1 MKKRITALLLC
12 LVMVFSLIPTTVWAA
27 SNSTVVLHP
36 SVGSTVTGVK
46 VKVGDKIDGHAITSI
61 SGYDITVD
69 LGKYNVNNDTFRL
82 PYAKDIWEGV
92 DNNKVD
98 YISWA
103 GSGSNSRSE
112 GGSALLANGKNTA
125 YYYFKGAPVLLTF
138 TLNYDANGGNGAPA
152 SQTYKATSQ
161 YEKSYTF
168 TISSQTPTRE
178 GYNFLGWNTDKNAA
192 TASKQPGNTIVVN
205 NNNNPTTLYAVWE
218 EKAPVTPDDPKVGE
232 NFNFSKDIV
241 KVICETTDT
250 HNDSYGL
257 KNGYYSVSD
266 KKQLENGNWQCKITI
281 DLDGYFALYNSE
293 HTGHTRDMNHPK
305 ATSIMTIYP
314 TWYASTRKWSSA
326 ESLIDA
332 AEIYVK
338 CEATQPEGPGENDTP
353 NMAELLTVECV
364 TADAKHTPKSAQYD
378 IVDKGTLTQATDTTW
393 TYTVTLNRTTY
404 IDKFNGETKTAHTDK
419 APNDVITLTWN
430 WENGKWTKGFD
441 ENPVIKCEC
450 KTEIEPPTDGP
461 TDADVKAALGNLWVK
476 CINGPKTGSNCTP
489 CKWPAKLGYSGSD
502 SLTKVSDTEYTVE
515 LGVDVFVNA
524 YTKRAGEEHGLMSA
538 KTLTWVLT
546 FTEGKWVGAP
556 KEADVDDVIQVAHR
570 VPVHLVIYR
579 NGDTSQAYA
588 DIALNS
594 ELPGTVIDLTKLKI
608 GDYYQGNV
616 EFYGWYDDGL
626 WNIYKANVANDKAA
640 PAGMKTAT
648 VNGWTN
654 LKCMVYDLDKV
665 VYFQSAEDLA
675 AYQKDHSKNDG
686 LLYTTTVRRGTTLP
700 TADAPAATREGY
712 TFQYWSREGQYQDV
726 TGQTVS
732 GWTNLYAAW
741 TPNTDTPYKV
751 EHYKQKLDG
760 TYVKADT
767 DELTGTTDTRATA
780 VAKSYT
786 GFTVDKTVEGTV
798 ESGIIAGN
806 GSLVLKLY
814 YTRNSYIISS
824 DLRIN
829 GNTTVKETG
838 KAYSWTHRYGGK
850 FEETIDYTD
859 MFAALKA
866 KTLEVDAANEPYSV
880 DIKLCFPGTQDPAN
894 ATPYNETILTYGQT
908 GGGWNPGVKNT
919 AYIWGYATT
928 SYQVIF
934 KAEDGTEIET
944 KIVEYGKTVAS
955 ADPGDKY
962 GYNFVGWVDQDG
974 NAFTFDNDGNSVT
987 EITRKTVL
995 TAQWAKKVYTIG
1007 PDLRINGGEPV
1018 KAPGKNYSWSP
1029 RYSGEYQD
1037 VIDYDK
1043 VFEDLTAK
1051 VEEVDKDNEPSK
1063 IEIKLCFPGKTPAN
1077 TDEGGLFNEVITYF
1091 GQEGASW
1098 NPGVKNTA
1106 YIWGYATT
1114 YYDVSFDSNGGT
1126 AVDTQE
1132 NVQYGTTATKPE
1144 NPTREGYRFLGWFTK
1159 DGEAFDFSTPIT
1171 KSMTLTAKWEIV
1183 NINAYIIPIT
1193 SDGTQLVGAGFDMAL
1208 NTTTLSRVGL
1218 PGYEDEDA
1226 VRIHFATFASS
1237 AGLADAEDYFPG
1249 TDPLVVK
1256 AVADLKNGLERRFAA
1271 GVNEAKADGI
1281 MSKTDWTYLH
1291 VGELDDE
1298 EDTNFLSG
1306 NLVFYSARFV
1316 TEDSEH
1322 VTGMPNA
1329 EYTHNAVAVYDYYLD
1344 GETITI
1350 PDAVPER
1357 YGYDFLGWSVKA
1369 VPAENDKLLKAGD
1382 TVTVDGDVVFTAQW
1396 KLKEY
1401 TVSFDSKG
1409 GTKVDSQ
1416 IVEHGSTATKP
1427 GNPHR
1432 NDYTFKGWYLDGKK
1446 FDFST
1451 PITGDITLVARW
1463 ATKTSGGSNGSSDTT
1478 TKDNGKTVQ
1487 SGKTFDGGIALYVGL
1502 SVLSATGSALV
1513 ITKKKRG

>member
-36 SVGSTVTGVK
+36 SVGNTVTGVK

-218 EKAPVTPDDPKVGE
+218 ENTPDP
-232 NFNFSKDIV
+232 
-241 KVICETTDT
+241 
-250 HNDSYGL
+250 
-257 KNGYYSVSD
+257 
-266 KKQLENGNWQCKITI
+266 
-281 DLDGYFALYNSE
+281 
-293 HTGHTRDMNHPK
+293 
-305 ATSIMTIYP
+305 
-314 TWYASTRKWSSA
+314 
-326 ESLIDA
+326 
-332 AEIYVK
+332 
-338 CEATQPEGPGENDTP
+338 GPGPTPDNPGPGDKTP
-353 NMAELLTVECV
+353 NRTNLVTVKCV
-364 TADAKHTPKSAQYD
+364 TANANHDAKTYD
-378 IVDKGTLTQATDTTW
+378 VMETGLSSKDGDNYK
-393 TYTVTLNRTTY
+393 YTVTLIRANY
-404 IDKFNGETKTAHTDK
+404 INKYSEELDVKHTD
-419 APNDVITLTWN
+419 ATSETNITLTWTWKN
-430 WENGKWTKGFD
+430 NQWVADFEV
-441 ENPVIKCEC
+441 NPVIECKC

-461 TDADVKAALGNLWVK
+461 TDADVKAALGNVTVTVK
-476 CINGPKTGSNCTP
+476 CINPGTKHTSCAYGV
-489 CKWPAKLGYSGSD
+489 LGVNDGYQ
-502 SLTKVSDTEYTVE
+502 LTKNEDGTYNVV
-515 LGVDVFVNA
+515 LNAAPFVAA
-524 YTKRAGEEHGLMSA
+524 YSKSGQGRGLPHDLYSA
-538 KTLTWVLT
+538 KNLTWVLT
-546 FTEGKWVGAP
+546 YEEGKWVANPETSG
-556 KEADVDDVIQVAHR
+556 VDDTILVTHMPEATYDVLKGMQGGINTRCVNNTPAYTNYGVIAGLVGESAASAQVVKNADGAYILTVSTKNFADSASKHNDRVHDLLTGETANFVLSLSKNDADKYVWTATPVTELDGICEVAHR
-570 VPVHLVIYR
+570 VKVTFDQNYTNAPAATEAMYKYDTAEVMEGAFPADPSRSGYVFQGWNTKADGTGDAFSNATAVTEDVTVYAQWGQLHPVQIVIYR
-579 NGDTSQAYA
+579 NGDTSKAYKTVSL
-588 DIALNS
+588 DPQLK
-594 ELPGTVIDLTKLKI
+594 GTPIDLTQLKI
-608 GDYYQGNV
+608 SDYYTGNYK
-616 EFYGWYDDGL
+616 FYGWYNDGK
-626 WNIYKANVANDKAA
+626 WNEYTKDLANP
-640 PAGMKTAT
+640 PAGLERIT

-751 EHYKQKLDG
+751 EHYQEKLDG

-780 VAKSYT
+780 EAKSYT

-798 ESGIIAGN
+798 ESGIIAGD

-829 GNTTVKETG
+829 GGDANLADG
-838 KAYSWTHRYGGK
+838 KTYAWTHRYGGK
-850 FEETIDYTD
+850 FEETIDYQPMLD
-859 MFAALKA
+859 ALKA
-866 KTLEVDAANEPYSV
+866 RAMKVDAANEPY
-880 DIKLCFPGTQDPAN
+880 DAEIKLCFPKSEELF
-894 ATPYNETILTYGQT
+894 NEKILTYGQD
-908 GGGWNPGVKNT
+908 GAFWNPGVKNT

-928 SYQVIF
+928 SYEVIF
-934 KAEDGTEIET
+934 KAEDGTEIAT

-955 ADPGDKY
+955 ADPGEKY

-974 NAFTFDNDGNSVT
+974 KAFTFDNDGNSVT

-995 TAQWAKKVYTIG
+995 TAQWAKNVYTIG

-1063 IEIKLCFPGKTPAN
+1063 IEIKLCFPGKTPAT

-1106 YIWGYATT
+1106 YIWGYGTT
-1114 YYDVSFDSNGGT
+1114 YYDVIFDSNGGT
-1126 AVDTQE
+1126 AVDTQK

-1281 MSKTDWTYLH
+1281 MSKTNWTYLH
-1291 VGELDDE
+1291 VGELD
-1298 EDTNFLSG
+1298 N
-1306 NLVFYSARFV
+1306 
-1316 TEDSEH
+1316 
-1322 VTGMPNA
+1322 
-1329 EYTHNAVAVYDYYLD
+1329 
-1344 GETITI
+1344 
-1350 PDAVPER
+1350 
-1357 YGYDFLGWSVKA
+1357 
-1369 VPAENDKLLKAGD
+1369 
-1382 TVTVDGDVVFTAQW
+1382 
-1396 KLKEY
+1396 
-1401 TVSFDSKG
+1401 
-1409 GTKVDSQ
+1409 
-1416 IVEHGSTATKP
+1416 
-1427 GNPHR
+1427 
-1432 NDYTFKGWYLDGKK
+1432 
-1446 FDFST
+1446 
-1451 PITGDITLVARW
+1451 
-1463 ATKTSGGSNGSSDTT
+1463 
-1478 TKDNGKTVQ
+1478 
-1487 SGKTFDGGIALYVGL
+1487 
-1502 SVLSATGSALV
+1502 
-1513 ITKKKRG
+1513 

>member
-36 SVGSTVTGVK
+36 SVGNTVTGVK

-69 LGKYNVNNDTFRL
+69 LGKYNVNNNTFRL

-232 NFNFSKDIV
+232 NFVFSKDIV

-266 KKQLENGNWQCKITI
+266 KKQLANGNWQCKITI
-281 DLDGYFALYNSE
+281 DLDRYFALYNSE

-314 TWYASTRKWSSA
+314 TWYARTGTWSSA

-461 TDADVKAALGNLWVK
+461 TDDDVKAALGNVTVTVK
-476 CINGPKTGSNCTP
+476 CINPGTKHTSCAYGV
-489 CKWPAKLGYSGSD
+489 LGGNDGYQ
-502 SLTKVSDTEYTVE
+502 LTKNKDGTYNVVLNAAPFVKAYSSGAQTQKQAHELVS
-515 LGVDVFVNA
+515 A
-524 YTKRAGEEHGLMSA
+524 A
-538 KTLTWVLT
+538 TLTWVLT
-546 FTEGKWVGAP
+546 FDKESGKWVGKP
-556 KEADVDDVIQVAHR
+556 KEAGVDDIIQTAHR
-570 VPVHLVIYR
+570 VPVHVVIYR

-608 GDYYQGNV
+608 GDYYQGDV
-616 EFYGWYDDGL
+616 EFYGWYNDGK
-626 WNIYKANVANDKAA
+626 WNEYTKDLANP
-640 PAGMKTAT
+640 PAGLERIT
-648 VNGWTN
+648 VN
-654 LKCMVYDLDKV
+654 
-665 VYFQSAEDLA
+665 
-675 AYQKDHSKNDG
+675 
-686 LLYTTTVRRGTTLP
+686 
-700 TADAPAATREGY
+700 
-712 TFQYWSREGQYQDV
+712 
-726 TGQTVS
+726 

-751 EHYKQKLDG
+751 EHYQEKLDG

-780 VAKSYT
+780 EAKSYT

-798 ESGIIAGN
+798 ESGIIAGD

-829 GNTTVKETG
+829 GGDANLADG
-838 KAYSWTHRYGGK
+838 KTYAWTHRYGGK
-850 FEETIDYTD
+850 FEETIDYQPMLD
-859 MFAALKA
+859 ALKA
-866 KTLEVDAANEPYSV
+866 RAMKVDAANEPY
-880 DIKLCFPGTQDPAN
+880 DAEIKLCFPKSEELF
-894 ATPYNETILTYGQT
+894 NEKILTYGQD
-908 GGGWNPGVKNT
+908 GAFWNPGVKNT
-919 AYIWGYATT
+919 AYIWGHATT
-928 SYQVIF
+928 SYEVIF
-934 KAEDGTEIET
+934 NTGDGSKVDTQ
-944 KIVEYGKTVAS
+944 IV
-955 ADPGDKY
+955 KY
-962 GYNFVGWVDQDG
+962 GELATEPTTELKGYDFLGWFDADG
-974 NAFTFDNDGNSVT
+974 NPFDFNNT
-987 EITRKTVL
+987 EITHKTTL
-995 TAQWAKKVYTIG
+995 TAKWEKKTYIIAS
-1007 PDLRINGGEPV
+1007 DLRINGGD
-1018 KAPGKNYSWSP
+1018 ANLADGKTYPWSY
-1029 RYSGEYQD
+1029 RYGGKFEET
-1037 VIDYDK
+1037 IDYTEMFDALKTRAMK
-1043 VFEDLTAK
+1043 VDEANGP
-1051 VEEVDKDNEPSK
+1051 VDSVVT
-1063 IEIKLCFPGKTPAN
+1063 LCFPGDYPA
-1077 TDEGGLFNEVITYF
+1077 TAKKLFNDTILTY
-1091 GQEGASW
+1091 GQA
-1098 NPGVKNTA
+1098 VCQK
-1106 YIWGYATT
+1106 TT
-1114 YYDVSFDSNGGT
+1114 QT
-1126 AVDTQE
+1126 
-1132 NVQYGTTATKPE
+1132 PL
-1144 NPTREGYRFLGWFTK
+1144 FL
-1159 DGEAFDFSTPIT
+1159 
-1171 KSMTLTAKWEIV
+1171 L
-1183 NINAYIIPIT
+1183 
-1193 SDGTQLVGAGFDMAL
+1193 
-1208 NTTTLSRVGL
+1208 
-1218 PGYEDEDA
+1218 
-1226 VRIHFATFASS
+1226 
-1237 AGLADAEDYFPG
+1237 
-1249 TDPLVVK
+1249 
-1256 AVADLKNGLERRFAA
+1256 
-1271 GVNEAKADGI
+1271 
-1281 MSKTDWTYLH
+1281 
-1291 VGELDDE
+1291 
-1298 EDTNFLSG
+1298 
-1306 NLVFYSARFV
+1306 
-1316 TEDSEH
+1316 
-1322 VTGMPNA
+1322 
-1329 EYTHNAVAVYDYYLD
+1329 
-1344 GETITI
+1344 
-1350 PDAVPER
+1350 
-1357 YGYDFLGWSVKA
+1357 
-1369 VPAENDKLLKAGD
+1369 
-1382 TVTVDGDVVFTAQW
+1382 
-1396 KLKEY
+1396 
-1401 TVSFDSKG
+1401 
-1409 GTKVDSQ
+1409 
-1416 IVEHGSTATKP
+1416 
-1427 GNPHR
+1427 
-1432 NDYTFKGWYLDGKK
+1432 
-1446 FDFST
+1446 
-1451 PITGDITLVARW
+1451 
-1463 ATKTSGGSNGSSDTT
+1463 
-1478 TKDNGKTVQ
+1478 
-1487 SGKTFDGGIALYVGL
+1487 
-1502 SVLSATGSALV
+1502 
-1513 ITKKKRG
+1513 